1 MLDVITGA
9 GEVGT
14 AMGNVLMDAGHTVL
28 FEDPG
33 RGMSVAPGI
42 KEDLVLHICHP
53 YSEDFIKQTKEYI
66 KRFKPK
72 LTIIHSTVKVGT
84 TEQIGR
90 DVVVSFVRGRHTEG
104 IDKTVLIHHK
114 PLACQNIKK
123 AYEASGYLVNAGF
136 NVSKVYN
143 DPRVIELQ
151 KLLDTTYYGVCIA
164 YTKMAK
170 NIADMYG
177 VDWENVAQGNKE
189 YNEGSLAVGH
199 PEWVRPELEP
209 IPGPIAGHCIIP
221 NVKILQQD
229 CGHKLLD
236 SIVEA
241 E

>member
-14 AMGNVLMDAGHTVL
+14 AMGNVLIEAGHTVL

-33 RGMSVAPGI
+33 KGMFVASHI
-42 KEDLVLHICHP
+42 KGDLVLHICHP

-66 KRFKPK
+66 KHFKPK
-72 LTIIHSTVKVGT
+72 LTIIHSTVRVGT
-84 TEQIGR
+84 TEQIGK

-104 IDKTVLIHHK
+104 IAKTATIHHK
-114 PLACQNIKK
+114 PLACQDKPT
-123 AYEASGYLVNAGF
+123 AYRATGYLVNAGF
-136 NVSKVYN
+136 NVSSIYDN
-143 DPRVIELQ
+143 PRSVELQ

-170 NIADMYG
+170 ELSDRYG
-177 VDWENVAQGNKE
+177 VDYEDIAQGNKE

-199 PEWVRPELEP
+199 PEWVRPELDP
-209 IPGPIAGHCIIP
+209 TPGPIGGHCIVP
-221 NVKILQQD
+221 NAKILQEDVQ
-229 CGHKLLD
+229 HKLLD

-241 E
+241 K